1 MKQPET
7 TQGAAGSATRVV
19 AGENPYLQRAASE
32 EEKSRIAGGNGS
44 AETDDEEATALA
56 EIAAEKTKRK
66 QRRHRRYA
74 QAFIAVLLAAS
85 VVTAVVIY
93 RQRTTRV
100 EYGRAANQP
109 RVLPPPPNASTTTGR
124 DNRTE
129 QALEQMQQLTGENRS
144 ARNAQAQATA
154 TRDGA
159 ANSGTSTSTN
169 APADAEHPFDMPP
182 NSSDATQNSTT
193 SGKSSPPVS
202 GSTNGQPVRSQRN
215 AETSLYVGER
225 TEDRTPP
232 ALRNPERSSSNPN
245 PIKVSHTEPTVA
257 LPPFGSMLPVRTI
270 GGLYT
275 LRSGALARLELA
287 RDMVGNGWSMKR
299 GTILVGNTKGGEYDR
314 AYVAIIGFIDPES
327 GKFVKL
333 GGDVLGG
340 DGAAGLTGKSRQLDN
355 RWTRIL
361 SQLGNAALSVTT
373 AALGGRSNGTVIIS
387 DGVRSSLMNPVS
399 EELNGVLGGPS
410 DRSRRAGFVEVVAG
424 TPGYVMV
431 TDLPAAIKGTEASAE
446 LDVQSLAALSDVDA
460 VRPATGISE
469 REFAELIANGSHDEI
484 KARLPRMSPEMRKI
498 ALAVLEQY

>member
-1 MKQPET
+1 MKQTES
-7 TQGAAGSATRVV
+7 TQGATGSATHVV

-32 EEKSRIAGGNGS
+32 QESSRTAGGNGS
-44 AETDDEEATALA
+44 AETDDEEAAVLA

-66 QRRHRRYA
+66 QRRHRRFA
-74 QAFIAVLLAAS
+74 QAFIAALLAAS

-93 RQRTTRV
+93 RQRSTRV

-129 QALEQMQQLTGENRS
+129 QALQEMQQLTGENRS
-144 ARNAQAQATA
+144 ARNAQAQGTA

-159 ANSGTSTSTN
+159 ANNGTSTLTN
-169 APADAEHPFDMPP
+169 APVDAEHPFDLP

-193 SGKSSPPVS
+193 SGKSSPLVS
-202 GSTNGQPVRSQRN
+202 GTTNEQPVRSQRN
-215 AETSLYVGER
+215 AETSIYVGER
-225 TEDRTPP
+225 TEDQTPP
-232 ALRNPERSSSNPN
+232 ALRNPERSSSNSN

-275 LRSGALARLELA
+275 LRSGALARLELT
-287 RDMVGNGWSMKR
+287 RDIVGSGWSMKR
-299 GTILVGNTKGGEYDR
+299 GTILVGSTKGGEYDR

-327 GKFVKL
+327 SKFVKL
-333 GGDVLGG
+333 GGAVLGG
-340 DGAAGLTGKSRQLDN
+340 DGAAGLKGKSRQLDS
-355 RWTRIL
+355 RWTRIF

-373 AALGGRSNGTVIIS
+373 AALGGRGNGTVLIS
-387 DGVRSSLMNPVS
+387 DGARSSVINPIS
-399 EELNGVLGGPS
+399 EELNGVFGGPS
-410 DRSRRAGFVEVVAG
+410 DRNRRAGFVEVVAG

-431 TDLPAAIKGTEASAE
+431 TDLPAAIKRTEADAE

-469 REFAELIANGSHDEI
+469 REFAELIANGSPDEI
-484 KARLPRMSPEMRKI
+484 RAKLQRMSPEMRKI
-498 ALAVLEQY
+498 ALAVLEP

>member
-1 MKQPET
+1 MKQPEST
-7 TQGAAGSATRVV
+7 EGEAGSVTRVV

-32 EEKSRIAGGNGS
+32 EETSRTAGGNGS
-44 AETDDEEATALA
+44 AETDDEEAAALA

-66 QRRHRRYA
+66 QRRHRRFA
-74 QAFIAVLLAAS
+74 QAFTAALLAAS

-93 RQRTTRV
+93 RQRSTRV
-100 EYGRAANQP
+100 EYGRAVNQP
-109 RVLPPPPNASTTTGR
+109 RTLPPPPNAGTTTGR
-124 DNRTE
+124 DNRIE

-154 TRDGA
+154 TRDGE
-159 ANSGTSTSTN
+159 ANSSTSTN
-169 APADAEHPFDMPP
+169 APVDAEQPFHMPP
-182 NSSDATQNSTT
+182 NSSDATENSTS

-202 GSTNGQPVRSQRN
+202 GTTTEQPVRSQRN
-215 AETSLYVGER
+215 AETSLYVAER

-232 ALRNPERSSSNPN
+232 ALRNPERSSGSST
-245 PIKVSHTEPTVA
+245 PINVSHAEPKVA
-257 LPPFGSMLPVRTI
+257 LPPFGTMLPVRTI

-275 LRSGALARLELA
+275 LRSGALARLELT

-299 GTILVGNTKGGEYDR
+299 GTILVGSTKGGEYDR

-340 DGAAGLTGKSRQLDN
+340 DGAAGLKGKSRQLDS

-387 DGVRSSLMNPVS
+387 DGARSSLLNPVS
-399 EELNGVLGGPS
+399 EELNGVFGGPS

-431 TDLPAAIKGTEASAE
+431 TDLPTAIKGTEAGAE
-446 LDVQSLAALSDVDA
+446 LGVQSLAALSDVNA
-460 VRPATGISE
+460 IRPATGISE
-469 REFAELIANGSHDEI
+469 REFAELIATGSPEEI
-484 KARLPRMSPEMRKI
+484 KAKLHRMSPEMRKI
-498 ALAVLEQY
+498 ALAVLEP

>member
-1 MKQPET
+1 MKQTEN
-7 TQGAAGSATRVV
+7 TQGAAGSATSVV
-19 AGENPYLQRAASE
+19 AGENPYLQRTASE
-32 EEKSRIAGGNGS
+32 AEKSRTAGGNRA
-44 AETDDEEATALA
+44 AETDDEEAAVLA

-74 QAFIAVLLAAS
+74 QAFIAALLAAS
-85 VVTAVVIY
+85 VVAAIVIY
-93 RQRTTRV
+93 RQRSTRV
-100 EYGRAANQP
+100 EYGRAANQS
-109 RVLPPPPNASTTTGR
+109 RALAPPPNSSVTTGR

-144 ARNAQAQATA
+144 ARNGQVQATA

-159 ANSGTSTSTN
+159 ANSGTGTLTN
-169 APADAEHPFDMPP
+169 APVDAEHPFDMPP

-202 GSTNGQPVRSQRN
+202 ATTNEQPVRSQRN
-215 AETSLYVGER
+215 AETSLYVADR
-225 TEDRTPP
+225 PEDRTQP

-245 PIKVSHTEPTVA
+245 PIKVSHTEPTVMLA
-257 LPPFGSMLPVRTI
+257 PFGSMLPVRTV

-275 LRSGALARLELA
+275 LGSGALARLELT

-299 GTILVGNTKGGEYDR
+299 GTILVGTTKGGEYDR

-340 DGAAGLTGKSRQLDN
+340 DGAAGLKGKSRQLDS

-387 DGVRSSLMNPVS
+387 DGTRSSLINPVS
-399 EELNGVLGGPS
+399 EELNGVFGGPS
-410 DRSRRAGFVEVVAG
+410 DRNRRAGFVEIVAG

-431 TDLPAAIKGTEASAE
+431 TDLPAAIKGTEAGAE

-460 VRPATGISE
+460 VRPATGMSE

-484 KARLPRMSPEMRKI
+484 KAKLHRMSPEMRKI
-498 ALAVLEQY
+498 ALAVLEP

>member
-7 TQGAAGSATRVV
+7 TQGATGSATHIV
-19 AGENPYLQRAASE
+19 AGENPYLQRVASE
-32 EEKSRIAGGNGS
+32 EKTARTAGGNAA
-44 AETDDEEATALA
+44 AETDDEEAAVLA

-66 QRRHRRYA
+66 QRRHRRFA
-74 QAFIAVLLAAS
+74 QAFIAALLAAS
-85 VVTAVVIY
+85 VVTALLIY
-93 RQRTTRV
+93 RQRSTPV
-100 EYGRAANQP
+100 EYGLAANQP
-109 RVLPPPPNASTTTGR
+109 RTLPPPPNAGTTSGR

-144 ARNAQAQATA
+144 TRNLQAQATA
-154 TRDGA
+154 ARDGT
-159 ANSGTSTSTN
+159 ANSGTGTLTN
-169 APADAEHPFDMPP
+169 APVDAEHPFDMPP

-202 GSTNGQPVRSQRN
+202 ATTNEQPIRSQRN
-215 AETSLYVGER
+215 TETSLYVGER
-225 TEDRTPP
+225 TEERTPP
-232 ALRNPERSSSNPN
+232 ALRNSERSSSNPN

-275 LRSGALARLELA
+275 LRSDALARLELT

-299 GTILVGNTKGGEYDR
+299 GTILVGSTKGGEYDR

-340 DGAAGLTGKSRQLDN
+340 DGAGGLKGKSRQLDS

-373 AALGGRSNGTVIIS
+373 AALGGRSNGTVVIS
-387 DGVRSSLMNPVS
+387 DGARSSLINPVS
-399 EELNGVLGGPS
+399 AELNGVLGGPS
-410 DRSRRAGFVEVVAG
+410 DRNRRVGFVEIVAG

-431 TDLPAAIKGTEASAE
+431 TDLPPSIKGTEASAE

-469 REFAELIANGSHDEI
+469 REFAELIANGSPEEI
-484 KARLPRMSPEMRKI
+484 KAKLHTMSPEMRKI
-498 ALAVLEQY
+498 ALAVLEP

>member
-1 MKQPET
+1 MKQPEN
-7 TQGAAGSATRVV
+7 TQGAAGSATHVV
-19 AGENPYLQRAASE
+19 AGENPYIQRAASE
-32 EEKSRIAGGNGS
+32 EEKSRTAGGNGP
-44 AETDDEEATALA
+44 AETDDEEAAALA

-66 QRRHRRYA
+66 QRRHRRFA
-74 QAFIAVLLAAS
+74 QAFIAALLAAS

-93 RQRTTRV
+93 RQRSTRV

-109 RVLPPPPNASTTTGR
+109 RVLPPPPNAATTTGR

-144 ARNAQAQATA
+144 ARNPQAQATA
-154 TRDGA
+154 SRDTA
-159 ANSGTSTSTN
+159 ANSDTSTN
-169 APADAEHPFDMPP
+169 APVDPQHPFDMPP

-202 GSTNGQPVRSQRN
+202 GSTIEQPVRSQRN
-215 AETSLYVGER
+215 AETSLYAGER

-232 ALRNPERSSSNPN
+232 ALRNRERSSSNPD

-275 LRSGALARLELA
+275 LRSGALARLELT
-287 RDMVGNGWSMKR
+287 RDIVGNGWSMKR

-340 DGAAGLTGKSRQLDN
+340 DGAAGLKGKSRQLDS

-361 SQLGNAALSVTT
+361 SQFGNAALSVTT
-373 AALGGRSNGTVIIS
+373 AALGGRSNGTVIVS
-387 DGVRSSLMNPVS
+387 DAARSSVINPVS
-399 EELNGVLGGPS
+399 EELNGVFGGPS
-410 DRSRRAGFVEVVAG
+410 DRNRRAGFVEIVAG

-431 TDLPAAIKGTEASAE
+431 TDLPTAIKGTEAGAE

-484 KARLPRMSPEMRKI
+484 KAKLHRMSPEMRKI
-498 ALAVLEQY
+498 VLAVLEP